1 MLCGGRL
8 LAMGDLYMRQ
18 YHFPKAIVNL
28 TRKMEALEAEARQ
41 LRAKEVLTCLEAA
54 NKAWD
59 REVEIALLQ
68 AQIRKRQRD
77 GAV

>member
-1 MLCGGRL
+1 MS
-8 LAMGDLYMRQ
+8 GDLYMRQ

-28 TRKMEALEAEARQ
+28 KRKMEALEAEARQ
-41 LRAKEVLTCLEAA
+41 LRAKEALTCLEAA

-68 AQIRKRQRD
+68 AQIRKRQ
-77 GAV
+77 G

>member
-1 MLCGGRL
+1 
-8 LAMGDLYMRQ
+8 MGDLYMRQ

-41 LRAKEVLTCLEAA
+41 LRAKEALTCLEAA